1 MQGLK
6 FNGPKINAASLLGR
20 FRAVQDITA
29 PAAGSFATVRPSD
42 DQAAARSKGCT
53 AKSLARVTDRAVM
66 ACPRKRK
73 NVWQGHSATP
83 SI

>member
-20 FRAVQDITA
+20 FRAMQDITV
-29 PAAGSFATVRPSD
+29 PAAGRFAPVRSRD
-42 DQAAARSKGCT
+42 DQAAARSKGDY
-53 AKSLARVTDRAVM
+53 AKSLARVTNRAVM